1 MSRLAHELMED
12 VRAEGRPV
20 VRVVVKVRFAP
31 FFTKQHGVKLAEP
44 TDEDAGIEASAR
56 AALSRFDLD
65 RPIRL
70 LGVRAEFAP

>member
-1 MSRLAHELMED
+1 MED

-44 TDEDAGIEASAR
+44 TDDEPTIEVSAL
-56 AALSRFDLD
+56 AALEKFELD
-65 RPIRL
+65 RPVRL
-70 LGVRAEFAP
+70 LGVRGEFAH

>member
-1 MSRLAHELMED
+1 MED

-31 FFTKQHGVKLAEP
+31 FFTKQHGVKLGNP
-44 TDEDAGIEASAR
+44 TRDEKEIQMGASA
-56 AALSRFDLD
+56 ALGKFELT

-70 LGVRAEFAP
+70 LGVRAEFAQLSNGEGSF